1 MQYEGPR
8 TPEEPSALRRNAICE
23 GKMLLRNGS
32 QCRATT
38 TAASE
43 GGTSLIQFVVLLAL
57 MGIVLTGAVAGVSK
71 MLARERLDGWTR
83 AITFDISAGRQ
94 AAETMRATVT
104 VTLGTSSYL
113 IAAGSARLKY
123 GALPSDIVISTTCP
137 ASICS
142 FDRRGV
148 PTATGTI
155 TLTSSATGLSHV
167 VTIQSGTGRVSYQ

>member
-1 MQYEGPR
+1 MRARERPKRPPPCAG
-8 TPEEPSALRRNAICE
+8 TAMC
-23 GKMLLRNGS
+23 GGTMLLQNGS
-32 QCRATT
+32 QGRATT

-43 GGTSLIQFVVLLAL
+43 GGTSLIQFVVMLAL
-57 MGIVLTGAVAGVSK
+57 MGIVLVGAVMGVSK
-71 MLARERLDGWTR
+71 VLARERLDGWTR
-83 AITFDISAGRQ
+83 TITFDISAGRQ
-94 AAETMRATVT
+94 AAQTMRATVT